1 MKSYLSLAWKEL
13 KAQRVMAILIL
24 IAVILSSLMTTVI
37 GQSIG
42 ILQAMRVQQAERLNG
57 SRYAT
62 FHQLTQQQ
70 AQALHDDPRLTDV
83 GDVLYL
89 GSTGLGSSSLK
100 LSLREYHDDA
110 LAMYPSIGK
119 IKEGRLPEAA
129 KEVALPEDALQ
140 YLDENAAVGGTIR
153 LTLTVSTM
161 DGLLPEI
168 EYTADFTLTG
178 ILESSYL
185 GYSSG
190 TVQGIVGESSAEALL
205 PEEYRLISTDFKTQ
219 SKQDFQRIVREL
231 AETLQVDV
239 AFIQYNPV
247 LLNALGIAYDTDEDG
262 DTGSGFP
269 FMAAACVI
277 VGVLVLLAA
286 GLVIYNIL
294 KISIAKRVREYGTLR
309 AIGAQRGQVYRLVS
323 VQLLLLCGIGIP
335 VGLLLGVLSAK
346 GVLIAATGALN
357 PDIFMANSAQELNS
371 AISSVAEV
379 KPVMLLASIAVTLTF
394 AMLAAFP
401 AARYAARVSPTVAMS
416 GQTAKIKRR
425 IRKSRTIHHFEA
437 WYARLNL
444 KRGRGRTAITIL
456 SLVMSITVFVALQSF
471 TGLLDASSAVQDMY
485 TGDYALT
492 NEDAGIS
499 AEGVEKL
506 RANDAVAQ
514 LSTTRLSVFMP
525 DQTLPFDTNLSLQ
538 GHETL
543 QLASVDEAQ
552 LSRFAPT
559 LSAQDKQ
566 ALLDGTGCLVKNP
579 IALSYG
585 GETVQQTS
593 LAVGD
598 VVKLGDKELRV
609 AALLDSP
616 VTIGSSGFTNGVQ
629 ILVSDAMYC
638 ELTGSD
644 YYAEVCPTLKKDADT
659 AAFETWLDGWCGEN
673 PGTQWLSYRQ
683 SSQEMAE
690 SFVQI
695 KMLCWVLIALIGV
708 IGVLNIINTVYS
720 NIHTRIGEI
729 GMQRAIG
736 MSAASL
742 YKTFLWEGAYYGI
755 FASVIGAVLGY
766 VCCIFVGAAQTDTL
780 QLVAVP
786 VAAILEA
793 AAVSVAACLAATA
806 IPLRAI
812 SRMSIVDSIETGE
825 SHTA

>member
-13 KAQRVMAILIL
+13 KAQRVTAILIL

-89 GSTGLGSSSLK
+89 GSAGLGSSRLK
-100 LSLREYHDDA
+100 LSLREYHGDA

-119 IKEGRLPEAA
+119 VKEGRLPETAS
-129 KEVALPEDALQ
+129 EVALPEDALQ
-140 YLDENAAVGGTIR
+140 YLDKNAAVDDTIR

-161 DGLLPEI
+161 DGLLPEV

-178 ILESSYL
+178 VLESSYL

-190 TVQGIVGESSAEALL
+190 TVQGIVGKGSAEVLL
-205 PEEYRLISTDFKTQ
+205 PAAYRLISTDFKTQ

-231 AETLQVDV
+231 AETLQVDA

-247 LLNALGIAYDTDEDG
+247 LLNALGIAYDADADG

-269 FMAAACVI
+269 FMAAACVL
-277 VGVLVLLAA
+277 VGALVLLAA

-294 KISIAKRVREYGTLR
+294 KISISKRVREYGTLR

-371 AISSVAEV
+371 AISGAAEV
-379 KPVMLLASIAVTLTF
+379 KPIMLLASIAVTLTF

-566 ALLDGTGCLVKNP
+566 ALLDETGCLVKNP

-609 AALLDSP
+609 VALLDSP

-659 AAFETWLDGWCGEN
+659 AAFETWLDGWCGKN

-690 SFVQI
+690 SFAQI

-755 FASVIGAVLGY
+755 FASAIGAVLGY

-780 QLVAVP
+780 QMVAVP
-786 VAAILEA
+786 VADILEA
-793 AAVSVAACLAATA
+793 AAVSVAACLVATA

-812 SRMSIVDSIETGE
+812 SRMNIVDSIETGE
-825 SHTA
+825 

>member
-13 KAQRVMAILIL
+13 KAQRVTAILIL

-57 SRYAT
+57 SRYVT
-62 FHQLTQQQ
+62 FHQLTQQR
-70 AQALHDDPRLTDV
+70 AQALYDDPRLTDV

-140 YLDENAAVGGTIR
+140 YLDENAAVGDTIR

-190 TVQGIVGESSAEALL
+190 TVQGIVGEGSAEALL

-231 AETLQVDV
+231 AETLQVDA

-247 LLNALGIAYDTDEDG
+247 LLNALGIAYDADEDG

-269 FMAAACVI
+269 FMAAACII

-294 KISIAKRVREYGTLR
+294 KISIAKRVQEYGTLR

-371 AISSVAEV
+371 AISSAAEV
-379 KPVMLLASIAVTLTF
+379 KSVMLLASIAVTLAF

-416 GQTAKIKRR
+416 GQAVKIKRR
-425 IRKSRTIHHFEA
+425 TRKSRTICHFEA

-598 VVKLGDKELRV
+598 VVRLGDKDLRV
-609 AALLDSP
+609 TALLDSP

-629 ILVSDAMYC
+629 ILVSDALYC

-644 YYAEVCPTLKKDADT
+644 CYVEVCPTLKKDADT
-659 AAFETWLDGWCGEN
+659 AAFETWLDGWCGDD

-690 SFVQI
+690 SFAQI

-755 FASVIGAVLGY
+755 FASVIGSVLGY
-766 VCCIFVGAAQTDTL
+766 VCYIFVGAAQTDTL

-812 SRMSIVDSIETGE
+812 SRMSIVGSIETGE
-825 SHTA
+825 

>member
-13 KAQRVMAILIL
+13 KAQRVTAILIL

-161 DGLLPEI
+161 DGLLPEV
-168 EYTADFTLTG
+168 EYIADFTLTG

-190 TVQGIVGESSAEALL
+190 TVQGIVGKGSAEVLL
-205 PEEYRLISTDFKTQ
+205 PAAYRLISTDFKTQ

-231 AETLQVDV
+231 AETLQVDA

-247 LLNALGIAYDTDEDG
+247 LLNALGIAYDADEDS

-269 FMAAACVI
+269 FMAAACVL

-294 KISIAKRVREYGTLR
+294 KISISKRVREYGTLR

-371 AISSVAEV
+371 AISGAAEV
-379 KPVMLLASIAVTLTF
+379 KPIMLLASIAVTLTF

-456 SLVMSITVFVALQSF
+456 SLVMSITVFVALQRF

-593 LAVGD
+593 LAVSD

-609 AALLDSP
+609 VALLDSP

-659 AAFETWLDGWCGEN
+659 SAFETWLDGWCGKN

-690 SFVQI
+690 SFAQI

-812 SRMSIVDSIETGE
+812 SRMNIVDSIETGE
-825 SHTA
+825 

>member
-371 AISSVAEV
+371 AISSAAEV

-793 AAVSVAACLAATA
+793 AAVSVAARLAATA
-806 IPLRAI
+806 IPLRTI

-825 SHTA
+825 

>member
-13 KAQRVMAILIL
+13 KAQRVTAILIL

-161 DGLLPEI
+161 DGLLPEV

-190 TVQGIVGESSAEALL
+190 TVQGIVGKGSAEVLL
-205 PEEYRLISTDFKTQ
+205 PAAYRLISTDFKTQ

-231 AETLQVDV
+231 AETLQVDA

-247 LLNALGIAYDTDEDG
+247 LLNALGIAYDADEDS

-269 FMAAACVI
+269 FMAAACVL

-294 KISIAKRVREYGTLR
+294 KISISKRVREYGTLR

-371 AISSVAEV
+371 AISGAAEV
-379 KPVMLLASIAVTLTF
+379 KPIMLLASIAVTLTF

-444 KRGRGRTAITIL
+444 KRWRGRTAITIL

-566 ALLDGTGCLVKNP
+566 ALLDETGCLVKNP

-609 AALLDSP
+609 VALLDSP

-659 AAFETWLDGWCGEN
+659 SAFETWLDGWCGKN

-690 SFVQI
+690 SFAQI

-720 NIHTRIGEI
+720 SIHTRIGEI

-812 SRMSIVDSIETGE
+812 SRMNIVDSIETGE
-825 SHTA
+825 

>member
-371 AISSVAEV
+371 AISSAAEV

-525 DQTLPFDTNLSLQ
+525 DQTLQFDTNLSLQ

-806 IPLRAI
+806 IPLRTI

-825 SHTA
+825 

>member
-13 KAQRVMAILIL
+13 KAQRVTAILIL

-89 GSTGLGSSSLK
+89 GSMGLGSSSLK

-161 DGLLPEI
+161 DGLLPEV

-190 TVQGIVGESSAEALL
+190 TVQGIVGKGSAEVLL
-205 PEEYRLISTDFKTQ
+205 PAAYRLISTDFKTQ

-231 AETLQVDV
+231 AETLQVDA

-247 LLNALGIAYDTDEDG
+247 LLNALGIAYDADEDS

-269 FMAAACVI
+269 FMAAACVL

-294 KISIAKRVREYGTLR
+294 KISISKRVREYGTLR

-371 AISSVAEV
+371 AISGAAEV
-379 KPVMLLASIAVTLTF
+379 KPIMLLISVAVTLAF

-416 GQTAKIKRR
+416 GQAVKIKRR
-425 IRKSRTIHHFEA
+425 VRKPHTIRHFEA

-444 KRGRGRTAITIL
+444 KRGCGRTVITIL

-659 AAFETWLDGWCGEN
+659 SAFETWLDGWCGKN

-690 SFVQI
+690 SFAQI

-806 IPLRAI
+806 IPLRTI

-825 SHTA
+825 

>member
-13 KAQRVMAILIL
+13 KAQRVTAILIL

-89 GSTGLGSSSLK
+89 GSMGLGISSLK

-119 IKEGRLPEAA
+119 VKEGRLPEAA
-129 KEVALPEDALQ
+129 SEVALPEDALQ
-140 YLDENAAVGGTIR
+140 YLDKNAAVDDTIR

-161 DGLLPEI
+161 DGLLPEV

-190 TVQGIVGESSAEALL
+190 TVQGIVGKGSAEVLL
-205 PEEYRLISTDFKTQ
+205 PAAYRLISTDFKTQ

-231 AETLQVDV
+231 AETLQVDAV
-239 AFIQYNPV
+239 FVQYNPV
-247 LLNALGIAYDTDEDG
+247 LLNALGIAYDADEDS

-269 FMAAACVI
+269 FMAAAFVL

-294 KISIAKRVREYGTLR
+294 KISISKRVREYGTLR

-371 AISSVAEV
+371 AISGAAEV
-379 KPVMLLASIAVTLTF
+379 KPIMLLISVAVTLAF

-416 GQTAKIKRR
+416 GQAVKIKRR
-425 IRKSRTIHHFEA
+425 VRKPHTIRHFEA

-444 KRGRGRTAITIL
+444 KRGCGRTVITIL

-629 ILVSDAMYC
+629 ILVSDALYC

-644 YYAEVCPTLKKDADT
+644 RYVEVCPTLKKDADT
-659 AAFETWLDGWCGEN
+659 TAFEAWLDSWCGDD

-690 SFVQI
+690 SFAQI

-806 IPLRAI
+806 IPLRTI

-825 SHTA
+825 

>member
-13 KAQRVMAILIL
+13 KAQRVTAILIL

-89 GSTGLGSSSLK
+89 GSAGLGSSRLK
-100 LSLREYHDDA
+100 LSLREYHGDA

-119 IKEGRLPEAA
+119 VKEGRLPETAS
-129 KEVALPEDALQ
+129 EVALPEDALQ
-140 YLDENAAVGGTIR
+140 YLDKNAAVDDTIR

-161 DGLLPEI
+161 DGLLPEV

-190 TVQGIVGESSAEALL
+190 TVQGIVGKGSAEVLL
-205 PEEYRLISTDFKTQ
+205 PAAYRLISTDFKTQ

-231 AETLQVDV
+231 AETLQVDA

-247 LLNALGIAYDTDEDG
+247 LLNALGIAYDADEGG
-262 DTGSGFP
+262 DTDSGFP

-294 KISIAKRVREYGTLR
+294 KISIAKRVQEYGTLR

-323 VQLLLLCGIGIP
+323 VQLLLLCSIGIP

-371 AISSVAEV
+371 AISSAAEV
-379 KPVMLLASIAVTLTF
+379 KPVMLLASIAVTLAF

-401 AARYAARVSPTVAMS
+401 AAQYAARVSPTVAMS

-425 IRKSRTIHHFEA
+425 IRKSRTIRHFEA

-444 KRGRGRTAITIL
+444 KRGCGRTVITIL

-471 TGLLDASSAVQDMY
+471 TGLLDASSAVQGMY

-499 AEGVEKL
+499 AEAVEKL

-598 VVKLGDKELRV
+598 VVRLGDKELRV

-629 ILVSDAMYC
+629 ILVSDALYC
-638 ELTGSD
+638 ALTGSD
-644 YYAEVCPTLKKDADT
+644 RYAEVCPTLKKDADT
-659 AAFETWLDGWCGEN
+659 TAFEAWLDSWCGDD

-690 SFVQI
+690 SFAQI

-720 NIHTRIGEI
+720 NIHTRVGEI

-755 FASVIGAVLGY
+755 FASAIGAVLGY

-780 QLVAVP
+780 QMVAVP

-812 SRMSIVDSIETGE
+812 SRMNIVDSIETGE
-825 SHTA
+825 

>member
-13 KAQRVMAILIL
+13 KAQRVTAILIL

-89 GSTGLGSSSLK
+89 GSMGLGISSLK

-119 IKEGRLPEAA
+119 VKEGRLPEAA
-129 KEVALPEDALQ
+129 SEVALPEDALQ
-140 YLDENAAVGGTIR
+140 YLDKNAAVDDTIR

-161 DGLLPEI
+161 DGLLPEV

-190 TVQGIVGESSAEALL
+190 TVQGIVGKGSAEVLL
-205 PEEYRLISTDFKTQ
+205 PAAYRLISTDFKTQ

-231 AETLQVDV
+231 AETLQVDA

-247 LLNALGIAYDTDEDG
+247 LLNALGIAYDADEDS

-269 FMAAACVI
+269 FMAAACVL
-277 VGVLVLLAA
+277 VGVLVLLVA

-294 KISIAKRVREYGTLR
+294 KISISKRVREYGTLR

-371 AISSVAEV
+371 AISGAAEV
-379 KPVMLLASIAVTLTF
+379 KPIMLLASIAVTLTF

-401 AARYAARVSPTVAMS
+401 AARYAAHVSPTVAMS

-609 AALLDSP
+609 VALLDSP

-659 AAFETWLDGWCGEN
+659 AAFETWLDGWCGKN

-690 SFVQI
+690 SFAQI

-742 YKTFLWEGAYYGI
+742 YKAFLWEGAYYGI

-766 VCCIFVGAAQTDTL
+766 VCCIFVGAVQTDTL

-806 IPLRAI
+806 IPLRTI
-812 SRMSIVDSIETGE
+812 SRMSIVESIETGE
-825 SHTA
+825 

>member
-371 AISSVAEV
+371 AISSAAEV

-806 IPLRAI
+806 IPLHTI

-825 SHTA
+825 

>member
-371 AISSVAEV
+371 AISSAAEV

-659 AAFETWLDGWCGEN
+659 SAFETWLDGWCGKN

-690 SFVQI
+690 SFAQI

-806 IPLRAI
+806 IPLRTI

-825 SHTA
+825 

>member
-371 AISSVAEV
+371 AISSAAEV

-806 IPLRAI
+806 IPLRTI

-825 SHTA
+825 

>member
-13 KAQRVMAILIL
+13 KAQRVTAILIL

-89 GSTGLGSSSLK
+89 GSAGLGSSRLK
-100 LSLREYHDDA
+100 LSLREYHGDA

-119 IKEGRLPEAA
+119 VKEGRLPETAS
-129 KEVALPEDALQ
+129 EVALPEDALQ
-140 YLDENAAVGGTIR
+140 YLDKNAAVDDTIR

-161 DGLLPEI
+161 DGLLPEV

-178 ILESSYL
+178 VLESSYL

-190 TVQGIVGESSAEALL
+190 TVQGIVGKGSAEVLL
-205 PEEYRLISTDFKTQ
+205 PAAYRLISTDFKTQ

-231 AETLQVDV
+231 AETLQVDA

-247 LLNALGIAYDTDEDG
+247 LLNALGIAYDADEDS

-269 FMAAACVI
+269 FMAAACVL

-294 KISIAKRVREYGTLR
+294 KISISKRVREYGTLR

-371 AISSVAEV
+371 AISGAAEV
-379 KPVMLLASIAVTLTF
+379 KPIMLLASIAVTLTF

-456 SLVMSITVFVALQSF
+456 SLVMSITVFVALQRF

-593 LAVGD
+593 LAVSD

-609 AALLDSP
+609 VALLDSP

-659 AAFETWLDGWCGEN
+659 SAFETWLDGWCGKN

-690 SFVQI
+690 SFAQI

-812 SRMSIVDSIETGE
+812 SRMNIVDSIETGE
-825 SHTA
+825 

>member
-13 KAQRVMAILIL
+13 KAQRVTAILIL

-89 GSTGLGSSSLK
+89 GSMGLGISSLK

-140 YLDENAAVGGTIR
+140 YLDKNAAVDDTIR

-161 DGLLPEI
+161 DGLLPEV

-178 ILESSYL
+178 VLESSYL

-190 TVQGIVGESSAEALL
+190 TVQGIVGEGSAEALL

-231 AETLQVDV
+231 AETLQVDA

-247 LLNALGIAYDTDEDG
+247 LLNALGIAYDADADG

-269 FMAAACVI
+269 FMAAACVL

-294 KISIAKRVREYGTLR
+294 KISIAKRVQEYGTLR

-371 AISSVAEV
+371 AISGAAEV
-379 KPVMLLASIAVTLTF
+379 KPIMLLASIAVTLTF

-609 AALLDSP
+609 VALLDSP

-629 ILVSDAMYC
+629 ILVSDALYC
-638 ELTGSD
+638 ELAGSD
-644 YYAEVCPTLKKDADT
+644 RYVEVCPTLKKGCRYHR
-659 AAFETWLDGWCGEN
+659 L
-673 PGTQWLSYRQ
+673 
-683 SSQEMAE
+683 
-690 SFVQI
+690 
-695 KMLCWVLIALIGV
+695 
-708 IGVLNIINTVYS
+708 
-720 NIHTRIGEI
+720 
-729 GMQRAIG
+729 
-736 MSAASL
+736 
-742 YKTFLWEGAYYGI
+742 
-755 FASVIGAVLGY
+755 
-766 VCCIFVGAAQTDTL
+766 
-780 QLVAVP
+780 
-786 VAAILEA
+786 
-793 AAVSVAACLAATA
+793 
-806 IPLRAI
+806 
-812 SRMSIVDSIETGE
+812 
-825 SHTA
+825 

>member
-13 KAQRVMAILIL
+13 KAQRVTAILIL

-70 AQALHDDPRLTDV
+70 AQVLHDDLRLTDV

-89 GSTGLGSSSLK
+89 GSMGLGSSSLK

-119 IKEGRLPEAA
+119 IKEGRLPETA

-140 YLDENAAVGGTIR
+140 YLDKNAAVDDTIR

-161 DGLLPEI
+161 DGLLPEV

-231 AETLQVDV
+231 AETLQVDA

-247 LLNALGIAYDTDEDG
+247 LLNALGIAYDADEDG

-294 KISIAKRVREYGTLR
+294 KISIAKRVQEHGTLR

-371 AISSVAEV
+371 AISSAAEV
-379 KPVMLLASIAVTLTF
+379 KPVMLLASIAVTLAF

-425 IRKSRTIHHFEA
+425 IRKSRTIRHFEA

-444 KRGRGRTAITIL
+444 KRGCGRTVITIL

-499 AEGVEKL
+499 AEAVEKL

-598 VVKLGDKELRV
+598 VVRLGDKELRV
-609 AALLDSP
+609 TALLDSP

-629 ILVSDAMYC
+629 ILVSDALYC
-638 ELTGSD
+638 ALTGSD
-644 YYAEVCPTLKKDADT
+644 RYAEVCPTLKKDADT

-690 SFVQI
+690 SFAQI

-793 AAVSVAACLAATA
+793 TAVSVAACLAATA
-806 IPLRAI
+806 IPLHAI

-825 SHTA
+825 

>member
-13 KAQRVMAILIL
+13 KAQSVTAILIL

-42 ILQAMRVQQAERLNG
+42 ILQAMQVQQAERLNG

-140 YLDENAAVGGTIR
+140 YLDKNAAVDDTIR

-190 TVQGIVGESSAEALL
+190 TVQGIVGKGSAEVLL
-205 PEEYRLISTDFKTQ
+205 PAAYRLISTDFKTQ

-231 AETLQVDV
+231 AETLQVDA

-247 LLNALGIAYDTDEDG
+247 LLNALGISYDADEDS

-371 AISSVAEV
+371 AISGAAEV
-379 KPVMLLASIAVTLTF
+379 KPIMLLASIAVTLTF

-690 SFVQI
+690 SFAQI

-806 IPLRAI
+806 IPLRTI

-825 SHTA
+825 

>member
-13 KAQRVMAILIL
+13 KAQSVTAILIL

-42 ILQAMRVQQAERLNG
+42 ILQAMQVQQAERLNG

-140 YLDENAAVGGTIR
+140 YLDKNAAVDDTIR

-190 TVQGIVGESSAEALL
+190 TVQGIVGKGSAEVLL
-205 PEEYRLISTDFKTQ
+205 PAAYRLISTDFKTQ

-231 AETLQVDV
+231 AETLQVDA

-247 LLNALGIAYDTDEDG
+247 LLNALGISYDADEDS

-371 AISSVAEV
+371 AISGAAEV
-379 KPVMLLASIAVTLTF
+379 KPIMLLASIAVTLTF

-806 IPLRAI
+806 IPLRTI

-825 SHTA
+825 

>member
-13 KAQRVMAILIL
+13 KAQRVTAILIL

-42 ILQAMRVQQAERLNG
+42 ILQAMQVQQAERLNG

-62 FHQLTQQQ
+62 FHQLTQRQ

-100 LSLREYHDDA
+100 LSLREYHDNA

-119 IKEGRLPEAA
+119 IKEGRLPETAN
-129 KEVALPEDALQ
+129 EVALPEDALQ
-140 YLDENAAVGGTIR
+140 YLDKNAAVDDTIR

-161 DGLLPEI
+161 DGLLPEV

-185 GYSSG
+185 GYSTG
-190 TVQGIVGESSAEALL
+190 TIQGIVGEGTAEVLL
-205 PEEYRLISTDFKTQ
+205 PAAYRLISTDFKTQ
-219 SKQDFQRIVREL
+219 SKQDFQRIVLDL
-231 AETLQVDV
+231 AKTLQVDA

-247 LLNALGIAYDTDEDG
+247 LLNALGIAYDADADG

-371 AISSVAEV
+371 AISSAAEV
-379 KPVMLLASIAVTLTF
+379 KPVMLLASIAVTLAF

-585 GETVQQTS
+585 GETIQQTS

-598 VVKLGDKELRV
+598 VVRLGDKELRV
-609 AALLDSP
+609 VALLDSP

-629 ILVSDAMYC
+629 ILVSDALYC

-644 YYAEVCPTLKKDADT
+644 RYAEVCPTLKKDADT
-659 AAFETWLDGWCGEN
+659 AAFETWLDGWCGDD

-690 SFVQI
+690 SFAQI

-780 QLVAVP
+780 QMVAVP
-786 VAAILEA
+786 VVAILEA

-806 IPLRAI
+806 IPLHAI
-812 SRMSIVDSIETGE
+812 SRMSIVGSIETGE
-825 SHTA
+825 

>member
-13 KAQRVMAILIL
+13 KAQRVTAILIL

-62 FHQLTQQQ
+62 LHQLTQQQ
-70 AQALHDDPRLTDV
+70 AQTLHDDPRLTDV

-89 GSTGLGSSSLK
+89 GSMGLGSSSLK

-161 DGLLPEI
+161 DGLLPEV

-190 TVQGIVGESSAEALL
+190 TVQGIVGKGSAEVLL
-205 PEEYRLISTDFKTQ
+205 PAAYRRISTDFKTQ
-219 SKQDFQRIVREL
+219 SGQDFQRIVREL
-231 AETLQVDV
+231 AETLQVDA
-239 AFIQYNPV
+239 AFVQYNPV
-247 LLNALGIAYDTDEDG
+247 LLNALGIAYDADEDS

-269 FMAAACVI
+269 FMAAACVL

-294 KISIAKRVREYGTLR
+294 KISISKRVREYGTLR

-371 AISSVAEV
+371 AISGAAEV
-379 KPVMLLASIAVTLTF
+379 KPIMLLASIAVTLTF
-394 AMLAAFP
+394 A
-401 AARYAARVSPTVAMS
+401 
-416 GQTAKIKRR
+416 
-425 IRKSRTIHHFEA
+425 
-437 WYARLNL
+437 
-444 KRGRGRTAITIL
+444 IL
-456 SLVMSITVFVALQSF
+456 LLVMSITVFVALQSF

-543 QLASVDEAQ
+543 QLTSVDEAQ
-552 LSRFAPT
+552 LFRFAPT

-616 VTIGSSGFTNGVQ
+616 VTFGSSGFTNGVQ
-629 ILVSDAMYC
+629 ILVSDALYC

-644 YYAEVCPTLKKDADT
+644 CYAEVCPTLKKDADT
-659 AAFETWLDGWCGEN
+659 TVFEAWLDSWCGEN

-690 SFVQI
+690 SFAQI

-720 NIHTRIGEI
+720 NIHTRIDEI

-806 IPLRAI
+806 IPLRTI
-812 SRMSIVDSIETGE
+812 SRMSIVESIETGE
-825 SHTA
+825 

>member
-190 TVQGIVGESSAEALL
+190 TVQGIVGKGSAEVLL
-205 PEEYRLISTDFKTQ
+205 PAAYRLISTDFKTQ

-231 AETLQVDV
+231 AETLQVDA

-247 LLNALGIAYDTDEDG
+247 LLNALGIAYDADEGG
-262 DTGSGFP
+262 DTDSGFP

-294 KISIAKRVREYGTLR
+294 KISIAKRVQEYGTLR

-323 VQLLLLCGIGIP
+323 VQLLLLCSIGIP

-371 AISSVAEV
+371 AISGAAEV
-379 KPVMLLASIAVTLTF
+379 KPIMLLASIAVTLTF

-425 IRKSRTIHHFEA
+425 IRKSRTIRHFEA

-444 KRGRGRTAITIL
+444 KRGCGRTVITIL

-806 IPLRAI
+806 IPLRTI

-825 SHTA
+825 

>member
-371 AISSVAEV
+371 AISSAAEV

-394 AMLAAFP
+394 TMLAAFP

-444 KRGRGRTAITIL
+444 KRERGRTAITIL

-806 IPLRAI
+806 IPLRTI

-825 SHTA
+825 

>member
-13 KAQRVMAILIL
+13 KAQRVTAILIL

-89 GSTGLGSSSLK
+89 GSTGLGSSLK

-371 AISSVAEV
+371 AISSAAEV

-806 IPLRAI
+806 IPLRTI

-825 SHTA
+825 

>member
-13 KAQRVMAILIL
+13 KAQRVTAILIL

-42 ILQAMRVQQAERLNG
+42 ILQAMQVQQAERLNG

-140 YLDENAAVGGTIR
+140 YLDKNAAVDDTIR

-190 TVQGIVGESSAEALL
+190 TVQGIVGKGSAEVLL
-205 PEEYRLISTDFKTQ
+205 PAAYRLISTDFKTQ

-231 AETLQVDV
+231 AETLQVDA

-247 LLNALGIAYDTDEDG
+247 LLNALGISYDADEDS

-371 AISSVAEV
+371 AISGAAEV
-379 KPVMLLASIAVTLTF
+379 KPIMLLASIAVTLTF

-609 AALLDSP
+609 VALLDSP
-616 VTIGSSGFTNGVQ
+616 VTIGSSSFTNGVQ

-659 AAFETWLDGWCGEN
+659 SAFETWLDGWCGKN

-690 SFVQI
+690 NFAQI

-806 IPLRAI
+806 IPLRTI

-825 SHTA
+825 

>member
-13 KAQRVMAILIL
+13 KAQRVTAILIL

-89 GSTGLGSSSLK
+89 GSAGLGSSRLK
-100 LSLREYHDDA
+100 LSLREYHGDA

-119 IKEGRLPEAA
+119 VKEGRLPETAS
-129 KEVALPEDALQ
+129 EVALPEDALQ
-140 YLDENAAVGGTIR
+140 YLDKNAAVDDTIR

-161 DGLLPEI
+161 DGLLPEV

-178 ILESSYL
+178 VLESSYL

-190 TVQGIVGESSAEALL
+190 TVQGIVGEGSAEALL

-219 SKQDFQRIVREL
+219 SRQDFQRIVLDL
-231 AETLQVDV
+231 AETLQVNA

-247 LLNALGIAYDTDEDG
+247 LLNALGIAYDADG

-294 KISIAKRVREYGTLR
+294 KISIAKRVQEYGTLR

-371 AISSVAEV
+371 AISGAAEV
-379 KPVMLLASIAVTLTF
+379 KPIMLLISVAITLAF

-416 GQTAKIKRR
+416 GQAVKIKRR
-425 IRKSRTIHHFEA
+425 VRKPHTIRHFEA

-444 KRGRGRTAITIL
+444 KRGRGRTVITIL

-485 TGDYALT
+485 TGDYALA

-598 VVKLGDKELRV
+598 VVRLGDKELRV
-609 AALLDSP
+609 TALLDSP

-629 ILVSDAMYC
+629 ILVSDALYC

-644 YYAEVCPTLKKDADT
+644 RYVEVCPTLKKDADT
-659 AAFETWLDGWCGEN
+659 TAFEAWLDSWCGDD

-736 MSAASL
+736 MSTASL
-742 YKTFLWEGAYYGI
+742 YKTFLLEGAYYGI

-766 VCCIFVGAAQTDTL
+766 VCCIFVGAAQTDAL
-780 QLVAVP
+780 QLVAIP

-812 SRMSIVDSIETGE
+812 SGMSIVDSIETGE
-825 SHTA
+825 

>member
-13 KAQRVMAILIL
+13 KAQRVTAILIL

-89 GSTGLGSSSLK
+89 GSMGLGSSSLK

-140 YLDENAAVGGTIR
+140 YLDENAAVDDTIR

-161 DGLLPEI
+161 DGLLPEV

-190 TVQGIVGESSAEALL
+190 TVQGIVGKGSAEVLL
-205 PEEYRLISTDFKTQ
+205 PAAYRLISTDFKTQ

-231 AETLQVDV
+231 AETLQVDA

-247 LLNALGIAYDTDEDG
+247 LLNALGIAYDADEDS

-269 FMAAACVI
+269 FMAAACVL
-277 VGVLVLLAA
+277 VGVLVLLVA

-294 KISIAKRVREYGTLR
+294 KISISKRVREYGTLR

-371 AISSVAEV
+371 AISGAAEV
-379 KPVMLLASIAVTLTF
+379 KPIMLLISVAVTLAF

-416 GQTAKIKRR
+416 GQAVKIKRR
-425 IRKSRTIHHFEA
+425 VRKPHTIRHFEA

-444 KRGRGRTAITIL
+444 KRGCGRTVITIL

-659 AAFETWLDGWCGEN
+659 SAFETWLDGWCGKN

-690 SFVQI
+690 SFAQI

-806 IPLRAI
+806 IPLRTI

-825 SHTA
+825 

>member
-13 KAQRVMAILIL
+13 KAQRVTAILIL

-100 LSLREYHDDA
+100 LSLREYHDNA

-119 IKEGRLPEAA
+119 IKEGRLPETAN
-129 KEVALPEDALQ
+129 EVALPEDALQ
-140 YLDENAAVGGTIR
+140 YLDKNAAVDDTIR
-153 LTLTVSTM
+153 LTLTVSSM
-161 DGLLPEI
+161 DGLLPEV

-185 GYSSG
+185 GYSTG
-190 TVQGIVGESSAEALL
+190 TVQGIVGEGTAEALL

-219 SKQDFQRIVREL
+219 SRQDFQRIVLDL
-231 AETLQVDV
+231 AKTLQVDA

-247 LLNALGIAYDTDEDG
+247 LLKALGIAYDADEDS

-371 AISSVAEV
+371 AISGAAEV
-379 KPVMLLASIAVTLTF
+379 KPIMLLISVAVTLAF

-416 GQTAKIKRR
+416 WQTAKIKRR
-425 IRKSRTIHHFEA
+425 VRKSRTIRHFEA

-444 KRGRGRTAITIL
+444 KRGRGRTVITIL

-538 GHETL
+538 GNETL

-598 VVKLGDKELRV
+598 VVRLGDRELRV
-609 AALLDSP
+609 VALLDSP

-673 PGTQWLSYRQ
+673 PDTQWLSYRQ

-690 SFVQI
+690 SFAQI

-766 VCCIFVGAAQTDTL
+766 VCCIFVGVAQTDAL
-780 QLVAVP
+780 QLVAIP

-812 SRMSIVDSIETGE
+812 SRMNIVDSIETGE
-825 SHTA
+825 

>member
-13 KAQRVMAILIL
+13 KAQRVTAILIL

-89 GSTGLGSSSLK
+89 GSAGLGSSRLK
-100 LSLREYHDDA
+100 LSLREYHGDA

-119 IKEGRLPEAA
+119 VKEGRLPETAS
-129 KEVALPEDALQ
+129 EVALPEDALQ
-140 YLDENAAVGGTIR
+140 YLDKNAAVDDTIR

-161 DGLLPEI
+161 DGLLPEV

-178 ILESSYL
+178 VLESSYL

-190 TVQGIVGESSAEALL
+190 TVQGIVGEGSAEALL

-219 SKQDFQRIVREL
+219 SRQDFQRIVLDL
-231 AETLQVDV
+231 AETLQVDA

-371 AISSVAEV
+371 AISSAAEV
-379 KPVMLLASIAVTLTF
+379 KPIMLLISVAITLAF

-416 GQTAKIKRR
+416 GQAVKIKRR
-425 IRKSRTIHHFEA
+425 VRKPHTIRHFEA

-525 DQTLPFDTNLSLQ
+525 DQTLLFDTNLSLQ

-780 QLVAVP
+780 QLVVVP

-806 IPLRAI
+806 IPLRTI

-825 SHTA
+825 

>member
-13 KAQRVMAILIL
+13 KAQRVTAILIL

-89 GSTGLGSSSLK
+89 GSEGLGSSRLK
-100 LSLREYHDDA
+100 LSLREYHGDA

-119 IKEGRLPEAA
+119 VKEGRLPETAS
-129 KEVALPEDALQ
+129 EVALPEDALQ
-140 YLDENAAVGGTIR
+140 YLDKNAAVDDTIR

-161 DGLLPEI
+161 DGLLPEV
-168 EYTADFTLTG
+168 EYSADFTLTG
-178 ILESSYL
+178 VLESSYL

-190 TVQGIVGESSAEALL
+190 TVQGIVGEGSAKALL

-219 SKQDFQRIVREL
+219 SRQDFQRIVLDL
-231 AETLQVDV
+231 AETLQVNA

-247 LLNALGIAYDTDEDG
+247 LLNALSIAYDADADG

-294 KISIAKRVREYGTLR
+294 KISIAKRVQEYGTLR

-371 AISSVAEV
+371 AISGAAEV
-379 KPVMLLASIAVTLTF
+379 KPIMLLISVAITLAF

-416 GQTAKIKRR
+416 GQAVKIKRR
-425 IRKSRTIHHFEA
+425 VRKPHTIRHFEA

-444 KRGRGRTAITIL
+444 KRGRGRTVITIL

-485 TGDYALT
+485 TGDYALA

-598 VVKLGDKELRV
+598 VVRLGDKELRV
-609 AALLDSP
+609 TALLDSP

-629 ILVSDAMYC
+629 ILVSDALYC

-644 YYAEVCPTLKKDADT
+644 RYVEVCPTLKKDADT
-659 AAFETWLDGWCGEN
+659 TAFETWLDGWCGKN

-736 MSAASL
+736 MSTASL
-742 YKTFLWEGAYYGI
+742 YKTFLLEGAYYGI

-766 VCCIFVGAAQTDTL
+766 VCCIFVGAAQTDAL
-780 QLVAVP
+780 QLVAIP

-812 SRMSIVDSIETGE
+812 SGMSIVDSIETGE
-825 SHTA
+825 